1 MENKTKIVTLQD
13 ITNEFGSLVYAQIQ
27 EIKKLPINSVSA
39 EDLEVLRKSVETFK
53 CLLEN

>member
-27 EIKKLPINSVSA
+27 EIKKHPINSVSA